1 MLMRER
7 VLRLLS
13 AFGAVAESVELDD
26 DKQYPIRAKVK
37 FTVSDADL
45 RLTPKN
51 ENTLEYLALPIPV
64 HPITLTLY
72 TASCV
77 VHLYPDYAIISDVK
91 VKGERLL
98 PVFLEITHRNAFYTI
113 AEHSSVIVF
122 DGVKLPD
129 IVHGLGGKYLPLVFD
144 VRIGYLPV
152 FMVEDYNLRFTRP
165 VFIPLPTY
173 NLIMAVVQANREQ
186 NMYTNNE
193 RLKKFLKE
201 KLPEYKDRV
210 PEELKPL
217 IRGRRSKR
225 R

>member
-1 MLMRER
+1 MQTRER

-13 AFGAVAESVELDD
+13 AFGAVAKSVEELDD
-26 DKQYPIRAKVK
+26 NQQHPLRVRVE
-37 FTVSDADL
+37 FTVSDVSL
-45 RLTPKN
+45 GKTPKN
-51 ENTLEYLALPIPV
+51 ENTLEYLSLPTPV

-72 TASCV
+72 AASCV
-77 VHLYPDYAIISDVK
+77 AHLYPDYAIISDVGA
-91 VKGERLL
+91 KGERSL
-98 PVFLEITHRNAFYTI
+98 PVLREIIHHNAFYTV

-129 IVHGLGGKYLPLVFD
+129 IVHGLEGKYLPLVFD
-144 VRIGYLPV
+144 TRIGYLPT

-173 NLIMAVVQANREQ
+173 SLIMAIVQANREQ

-201 KLPEYKDRV
+201 KLPEYRDKV

-217 IRGRRSKR
+217 IRRRR
-225 R
+225 